1 MREDLLKEMY
11 LKVAE
16 AGLIATLLDLAMV
29 VNYLD
34 MAGAEILKAAWKMR
48 YLEKEPAGEE
58 E

>member
-11 LKVAE
+11 RKVAE
-16 AGLIATLLDLAMV
+16 AGLIATLLDLATV

-34 MAGAEILKAAWKMR
+34 MAGAEILEAVRKMR
-48 YLEKEPAGEE
+48 YLEKEPALEE